1 MGSKSVDTAVPSC
14 SKAPRL
20 FQNLVLVVS
29 QTVTAFSCCALGGVG
44 GWLPSSR
51 PLPWR
56 CSLHLKPRLFQAPTV
71 SMFRLPTLLTV
82 VVAFPGPIPAW
93 TQTRLSDPISFH
105 PGWQL
110 WSQVVFENGVCLTWE
125 RVPKPGT
132 GTQGNSDPVLLILK
146 LLGFRKALMLKIM
159 ALKIDE
165 ARRVAFMSARP
176 CRKLSGQ
183 LGPF

>member
-1 MGSKSVDTAVPSC
+1 
-14 SKAPRL
+14 
-20 FQNLVLVVS
+20 
-29 QTVTAFSCCALGGVG
+29 
-44 GWLPSSR
+44 
-51 PLPWR
+51 
-56 CSLHLKPRLFQAPTV
+56 
-71 SMFRLPTLLTV
+71 MFRLPTLLTV
-82 VVAFPGPIPAW
+82 VVAFPGPVPAW

-125 RVPKPGT
+125 RVPKPDT

-176 CRKLSGQ
+176 CPKLSGP